1 MKTHFSIAL
10 LFFLSIAGLAGP
22 SRSHAEQQSAGQSS
36 ASEKQNPQPVDKQNE
51 ASKTGSTPGAQ
62 KDKDEVV
69 RISVTLVQ
77 VDAVVTDGKG
87 KYVTD
92 LQPEDFEITE
102 DGKRQ

>member
-1 MKTHFSIAL
+1 MKKHFSIAL
-10 LFFLSIAGLAGP
+10 LFFLSIAMFAVSSGSFAQ
-22 SRSHAEQQSAGQSS
+22 QQSAGQSP
-36 ASEKQNPQPVDKQNE
+36 ATEKPSPQPADKQNE
-51 ASKTGSTPGAQ
+51 ASKTDSAPGAQ

-92 LQPEDFEITE
+92 LQPEDFE
-102 DGKRQ
+102 